1 LNQAKRLND
10 WNHLPVAVPRLM
22 ASSNPR
28 IGEIKIEG
36 IVDRSL
42 MRKLDDSGFIDRI
55 YNVYPAK

>member
-1 LNQAKRLND
+1 
-10 WNHLPVAVPRLM
+10 M